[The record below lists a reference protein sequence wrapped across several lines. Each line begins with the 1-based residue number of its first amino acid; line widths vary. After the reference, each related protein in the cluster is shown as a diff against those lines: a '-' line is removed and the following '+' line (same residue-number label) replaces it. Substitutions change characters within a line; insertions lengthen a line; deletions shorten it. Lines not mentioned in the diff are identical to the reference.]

1 MIKYTITVGIN
12 TGGESVRVAINEHLT
27 IGAVIGI
34 AEQGD
39 ANACNL
45 ATDWCQIVNSVYR
58 EIDVLI
64 EIGYMIGID
73 VVRRNKIY

>member
-1 MIKYTITVGIN
+1 MIEYTITIGIN
-12 TGGESVRVAINEHLT
+12 TCGESVRVAINEHLS
-27 IGAVIGI
+27 IWAVAGI

-39 ANACNL
+39 ANARNF
-45 ATDWCQIVNSVYR
+45 ATDWRQIVNSVHR

-64 EIGYMIGID
+64 DIGYMIGID